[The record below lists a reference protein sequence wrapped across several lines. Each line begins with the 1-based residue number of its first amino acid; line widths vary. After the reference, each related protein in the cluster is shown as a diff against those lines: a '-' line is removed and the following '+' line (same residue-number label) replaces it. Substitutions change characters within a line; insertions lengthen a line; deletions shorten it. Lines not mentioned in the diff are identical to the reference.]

1 MLKVLLKKQLFELN
15 RNFFFDPKKGTLR
28 SKASSTA
35 FIVFYILLMV
45 GVLGGMFS
53 FLAASLCPQFVS
65 LGYDWLYFS
74 MMKLIAIML
83 GIFGSVFN
91 TYASL

>member
-35 FIVFYILLMV
+35 
-45 GVLGGMFS
+45 
-53 FLAASLCPQFVS
+53 
-65 LGYDWLYFS
+65 
-74 MMKLIAIML
+74 
-83 GIFGSVFN
+83 GIIS
-91 TYASL
+91 A